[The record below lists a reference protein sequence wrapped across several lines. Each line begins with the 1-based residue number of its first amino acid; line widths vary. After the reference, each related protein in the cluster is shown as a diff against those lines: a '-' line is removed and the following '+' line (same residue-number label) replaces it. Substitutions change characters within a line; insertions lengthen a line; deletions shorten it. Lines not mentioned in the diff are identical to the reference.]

1 MLLVSLFLLNWGYL
15 MNSLK
20 KDELKSLLEQ
30 INEIDKLYNNSANS
44 NKAYSKGPELIK
56 RNEKIKTESDKLE
69 ALEKLKLKAENDS
82 RKAEEA
88 VKVLLATYKED
99 SQKNIVIQQI
109 IQDIRK
115 RYAVIPQDTTRL
127 IHYPKNT
134 KAEHW
139 TGFYSQSRYEYLM
152 PYCQLA
158 YLAEGK
164 GSPEEHAL
172 KLALAFDTERDALV
186 YTRECFKH
194 HILPMHDGCA
204 FVLPDLNQCDFKSWK
219 TLIKTNIHD
228 RAFRELLN
236 HASEIEKE
244 ISKNKPIEKT
254 NRNLIKSKKNEL
266 NEVIGKFKTLKSKH
280 GTLTSQEEQEYKKS
294 IQEMSKLRLELFRL
308 SAGVSLNNYDVMTLK
323 AAKESYLNNFVSYRI
338 MTENGLLENDFN
350 KFQKLKRANDDT
362 QIPNID
368 VDGSDLGFPGF
379 HLKKVDVMDEA
390 QAAEA
395 ACFGKLT
402 HCCQSLS
409 GEAGEPCVI
418 HGLTSPKSGFYVL
431 KDDEGKVLAQ
441 SWVSR
446 TQTGA
451 MLFDSIEIAFDLWDY
466 ENYNFHKINTV
477 CLFFEKLFEKLI
489 TERNVSKIS
498 CGGSSGISQRF
509 GIDSVIGKERFV
521 DYDGYSDAIQQRVI
535 TDKNRPYIQNPH
547 QINQSEAIDLFIK
560 NTIHKV
566 PLNEN
571 MPLIEMINWAVLK
584 SDQALIE
591 KLKKTGQSLG
601 IESLIEIISNYLNN
615 PEKAKILLNKIDEF
629 SYLKNVLDAQGNTA
643 LMKAIEHGQ
652 IDAALKFIAEGGNI
666 NEKNNLAKTPLIYA
680 IESNFNEVA
689 IELINKDAK
698 IDEKDYDSETALLK
712 AIKKGNSE
720 IALLLIKRGAKLNE
734 KGYGGQTALI
744 YAIEKRLDE
753 VVYALLNNNSTKTN
767 EKDDDQMTP
776 LMYAVISGNEN
787 YVTQL
792 LKHGAKVNLKEE
804 HGFTAYMLAN
814 LMGFNTIADK
824 LVEHGAKIES
834 QINYNIKGAYGKT
847 LLISAVQRDK
857 PALVNKLLENTNVDI
872 HVKDTLGETAL
883 SYAAGADKAM
893 AVKLIE
899 KGAKLDEKNQYG
911 QTPLMRAALVG
922 DLELFDLMLKD
933 NINVDIKD
941 NSSYTTLAL
950 LTSYVVG
957 SLPYFSDKDLSG
969 IHKEMIFKLID
980 AGADIHQKNNLNRTP
995 LQIVQSLPE
1004 LHAAML
1010 ARVEQRE
1017 QKTLENNLP
1026 SFLPLKNNTEKMF
1039 KKLIK
1044 QDKGEELI
1052 ALIKKSNNP
1061 INKLCITDED
1071 QNQCSLLMHACEL
1084 GKVKIVKC
1092 LLDAGAKVN
1101 KQDQDGDTALAY
1113 AVDCEEETQKD
1124 ILHLLLNK
1132 GADVRLRNHENE
1144 TVIDRAKEYIGN
1156 DDIIKLLESSTYT
1169 PSPNK

>member
-1 MLLVSLFLLNWGYL
+1 
-15 MNSLK
+15 MNSSK
-20 KDELKSLLEQ
+20 KDELKSLLGQ

-69 ALEKLKLKAENDS
+69 VLEKLKIKAENDHA
-82 RKAEEA
+82 KAEEA
-88 VKVLLATYKED
+88 VKILLAAYKED

-164 GSPEEHAL
+164 GEPEEHAL
-172 KLALAFDTERDALV
+172 KLALAFDSERDALV
-186 YTRECFKH
+186 YTRECFKNYA
-194 HILPMHDGCA
+194 LPIHDGGA
-204 FVLPDLNQCDFKSWK
+204 FVLPDPTQCDFKNWK

-228 RAFRELLN
+228 RAFRELLK
-236 HASEIEKE
+236 HAPEIEKE
-244 ISKNKPIEKT
+244 IGKNKPIEKI
-254 NRNLIKSKKNEL
+254 NRVLIKAKKIEL
-266 NEVIGKFKTLKSKH
+266 TEAIGKFKTLKRKH

-294 IQEMSKLRLELFRL
+294 IQEVSKLHLELFRL

-338 MTENGLLENDFN
+338 MTENGLLERDFN

-368 VDGSDLGFPGF
+368 IDGSDLGFPGL

-418 HGLTSPKSGFYVL
+418 YGLTSPNSGFYVL
-431 KDDEGKVLAQ
+431 KDEKGEVLAQ

-451 MLFDSIEIAFDLWDY
+451 MLFDSIEIAFDMRDY
-466 ENYNFHKINTV
+466 ENYNYTKMNTAR
-477 CLFFEKLFEKLI
+477 LFFEKLFEKLI
-489 TERNVSKIS
+489 TEKDVSKIS
-498 CGGSSGISQRF
+498 CGSNSGMSQQF
-509 GIDSVIGKERFV
+509 GVDSVVGKERFI
-521 DYDGYSDAIQQRVI
+521 DYDGYSDASQQRVI
-535 TDKNRPYIQNPH
+535 IDKNRPYIQKPY

-560 NTIHKV
+560 KIIKKE

-571 MPLIEMINWAVLK
+571 VDLIEMINWAVLK
-584 SDQALIE
+584 EDQMLID
-591 KLKKTGQSLG
+591 KLKNMTLNTDQKLVLDSLV
-601 IESLIEIISNYLNN
+601 STIS
-615 PEKAKILLNKIDEF
+615 
-629 SYLKNVLDAQGNTA
+629 SYLKNREQTKVLLNDANKFAYLKNVINAEGNST
-643 LMKAIEHGQ
+643 LIEAIERGEPE
-652 IDAALKFIAEGGNI
+652 IALKLIFEKGNML
-666 NEKNNLAKTPLIYA
+666 NDKNNLSKTPLIFS
-680 IESNFNEVA
+680 IEHDLKQVA
-689 IELINKDAK
+689 TELIKQNAK
-698 IDEKDYDSETALLK
+698 IDEKDYYGNTALLK
-712 AIKKGNSE
+712 SIDKKNSE
-720 IALLLIKRGAKLNE
+720 IALLLIKNGAKFNE
-734 KGYGGQTALI
+734 KGYGGQTALM
-744 YAIEKRLDE
+744 YAMEKGLDD
-753 VVYALLNNNSTKTN
+753 VVYVLLGKNTIKIN

-776 LMYAVISGNEN
+776 LMYAVLSGNEN

-792 LKHGAKVNLKEE
+792 LKLGAKVNLKEE

-814 LMGFNTIADK
+814 LMGFNTIADR
-824 LVEHGAKIES
+824 LAEHGAKIES
-834 QINYNIKGAYGKT
+834 QVNYNIKGAYGKT

-857 PALVNKLLENTNVDI
+857 PALANKLLENNNVDI
-872 HVKDTLGETAL
+872 HVKDALGETAF
-883 SYAAGADKAM
+883 SYAVGADNAM
-893 AVKLIE
+893 AKKLIE
-899 KGAKLDEKNQYG
+899 KGAKIDEKNRFG
-911 QTPLMRAALVG
+911 DTPLMKAVRER
-922 DLELFDLMLKD
+922 DLALFDLLLKYD
-933 NINVDIKD
+933 GNVDLKNNNGYTALGLLIEQLRY
-941 NSSYTTLAL
+941 SSQSNPDIY
-950 LTSYVVG
+950 
-957 SLPYFSDKDLSG
+957 
-969 IHKEMIFKLID
+969 KEMIFKLID
-980 AGADIHQKNNLNRTP
+980 IGANIHEKNNSNGSP
-995 LQIVQSLPE
+995 SESAKFDPV

-1010 ARVEQRE
+1010 ARVAQRE
-1017 QKTLENNLP
+1017 QKTPDNKP
-1026 SFLPLKNNTEKMF
+1026 VSFLPLKNNTEKMF
-1039 KKLIK
+1039 KRLIE
-1044 QDKGEELI
+1044 QDNAEELI
-1052 ALIKKSNNP
+1052 ALIKKNNNP
-1061 INKLCITDED
+1061 INKLCIKDED
-1071 QNQCSLLMHACEL
+1071 ENQCSLLMHACEL